1 MKTRKVGIIGLGHV
15 GAHVAYSLAI
25 QGIAAEL
32 VLVDPKESKLAAEV
46 QDLRDAILYCPHDV
60 KINGGTYADLGDCD
74 AIVNC
79 IGDINLLAS
88 GDRLD
93 ELTFTAAQ
101 VKGYIHKVMA
111 SGFNGFIV
119 NITNPCDVITNILY
133 RESGLPKGHVI
144 GTGTGLDTS
153 RLVSALSL
161 QTGVSPQSISAYMI
175 GEHGASQMAAWSCVN
190 FNGIPLSSLENED
203 AKFAFDKP
211 ELQKRA
217 IGGGWVTYSG
227 KHCTEYGICS
237 TAARMVRCIFND
249 EQRIMPASM
258 LLDGEYGEKDV
269 FVGVPVL
276 LGKNGAERV
285 LELPLTAEELANFHK
300 CCDDVR
306 KNIKT
311 AEGIAPAECK

>member
-25 QGIAAEL
+25 QGIASEL
-32 VLVDPKESKLAAEV
+32 LLVDPKTEKLTAEV
-46 QDLRDAILYCPHDV
+46 QDLRDAVMYCPHDI
-60 KINGGTYADLGDCD
+60 KINSADYSDLGDCD

-79 IGDINLLAS
+79 IGDISLVAT
-88 GDRLD
+88 GDRVD
-93 ELTFTAAQ
+93 ELSFTAAQ
-101 VKGYIHKVMA
+101 VKGYIHKVMD
-111 SGFNGFIV
+111 SGFHGFII

-133 RESGLPKGHVI
+133 RESGLPKGHVF

-153 RLVSALSL
+153 RLVSALSQ
-161 QTGVSPQSISAYMI
+161 QTGVSPHSISAYMI

-190 FNGIPLSSLENED
+190 FGGIPLSTMEQKDKRFS
-203 AKFAFDKP
+203 FDKP
-211 ELQKRA
+211 ELQQKA
-217 IGGGWVTYSG
+217 IRGGWVTYSG

-237 TAARMVRCIFND
+237 TAARMLRCIFND

-258 LLDGEYGEKDV
+258 LLDGEYGEKNV

-276 LGKNGAERV
+276 LGKNGVEYV
-285 LELPLTAEELANFHK
+285 LELPLTADEKMNFHK
-300 CCDDVR
+300 CCEDVR

-311 AEGIAPAECK
+311 AEGIAAAECK

>member
-1 MKTRKVGIIGLGHV
+1 MKTRKVGIIGMGHV

-32 VLVDPKESKLAAEV
+32 VLVDRKEAKLKAEV

-60 KINGGTYADLGDCD
+60 KVNGGTYADLGDCD
-74 AIVNC
+74 VIVNC
-79 IGDINLLAS
+79 VGDIDLCATGN
-88 GDRLD
+88 RLD
-93 ELTFTAAQ
+93 ELNYTAAQ
-101 VKGYIHKVMA
+101 VKGFVKKVMA
-111 SGFNGFIV
+111 SGFNGFVV
-119 NITNPCDVITNILY
+119 NVTNPCDVIANIWQQ
-133 RESGLPKGHVI
+133 ESGLPRGHVF

-161 QTGVSPQSISAYMI
+161 QTGVAPQSINAFMI
-175 GEHGASQMAAWSCVN
+175 GEHGASQIAAWSCVS
-190 FNGIPLSSLENED
+190 FGGVALSALEKED
-203 AKFAFDKP
+203 ARFAFDKP

-276 LGKNGAERV
+276 LGKNGVERV
-285 LELPLTAEELANFHK
+285 LELPLTAEELEAFHK

-306 KNIKT
+306 KNIET
-311 AEGIAPAECK
+311 ANGIAPAEC